1 MVFLQNQEPFW
12 CPKNAGSPTMRTW
25 QHRITK
31 AASFFKGF
39 NYQEML
45 AKVFWF
51 IKQYG
56 KSVKDVRLKNSKKK
70 KKFYFVLHIR

>member
-56 KSVKDVRLKNSKKK
+56 KTVDIVTISKLIKKNVIK
-70 KKFYFVLHIR
+70 V